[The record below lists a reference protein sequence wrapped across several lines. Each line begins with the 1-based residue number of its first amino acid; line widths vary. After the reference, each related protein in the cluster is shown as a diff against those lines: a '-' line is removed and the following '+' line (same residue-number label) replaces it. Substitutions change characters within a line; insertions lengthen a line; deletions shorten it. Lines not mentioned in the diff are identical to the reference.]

1 MLAVAVADGEE
12 DGAAGEEDG
21 AAGGEDADGDVLA
34 GGAADDGD
42 VLADGEDA
50 EGDVLADGEDAEG
63 DVLADGE
70 DDGDVLPEGD
80 ADGEDDGDVLPEG
93 DADAE
98 DDGDDGGD
106 AGGDV
111 LGAEGAVV
119 GPAVGELPS
128 DELTDGLRKLDADGL
143 RNAFGAIEA
152 DGAVADG
159 AVADGVPEVAD
170 AADAGAGAVAA
181 TPAPACGW
189 VRGAVGVR
197 SAPIMAKAATAEAT
211 TSPPARHAEASGR
224 EMRCRP
230 GRPRRRG
237 GG

>member
-128 DELTDGLRKLDADGL
+128 NGVTDGLRKLGEDGL

-152 DGAVADG
+152 DGVAGVVADRVLG
-159 AVADGVPEVAD
+159 VAD

-181 TPAPACGW
+181 TPARACGCVW
-189 VRGAVGVR
+189 GAVGVR
-197 SAPIMAKAATAEAT
+197 LAPIMAKAATAEAT
-211 TSPPARHAEASGR
+211 RSPPLRTAEASGR